1 MDAIL
6 QGLAQAFTP
15 LTLGFV
21 LLGVVLGIAVGAI
34 PGLSNPMAIAIAV
47 PLTFYMTPLAAIAF
61 LLGVN
66 KGGEFG
72 GSISAILLNTPG
84 TPEAAATA
92 LDGHPLAQQGKAG
105 KALKTA
111 LYSSVA
117 GDTFSDIVLI
127 LVAAPLAVIALKM
140 GPPELLGVLIFAFNF
155 VTALLGNSMIKGLIA
170 AALGV
175 LLSMVGIDPEAAIP
189 RLTFD
194 VLELEDG
201 LSFAGVAIGLLA
213 FSEVVVQIERS
224 FLREDGAGEAS
235 VGVSGDFSTSREDN
249 AFTRR
254 DFRQVRGTVA
264 RSAVIGTVIGAIPG
278 LGTSLAGFLGYGAAM
293 KASKHPEGFGK
304 GRLEG
309 VAATEAANSAV
320 VGSNLIPL
328 LTLGIPG
335 NVAAALLAG
344 AFLIH
349 GITPGPMIFQDHAV
363 LVYGMFGCLIV
374 ANLMNLLVGSIGLR
388 LFSLAVRTP
397 RSIVMPSVALLCITG
412 SFVAGGGLFAV
423 ATMMVF
429 GIVGYL
435 MCKLDFSIIAFIL
448 GFILGPMVERS
459 LRHTVILLDDA
470 PALLGH
476 PFLIAMLV
484 LSAGAVFW
492 LGRRPRGRPGR

>member
-1 MDAIL
+1 MEAVL
-6 QGLAQAFTP
+6 EGLAQALTP
-15 LTLGFV
+15 ATLAFV
-21 LLGVVLGIAVGAI
+21 LFGVVLGIAVGAI
-34 PGLSNPMAIAIAV
+34 PGLSSPMAIAIAV
-47 PLTFYMTPLAAIAF
+47 PLTFYMSPLAAIAF

-92 LDGHPLAQQGKAG
+92 LDGHPLARQGKAG

-117 GDTFSDIVLI
+117 GDTFSDVVLI

-140 GPPELLGVLIFAFNF
+140 GPPELLGVLIFAFTF
-155 VTALLGNSMIKGLIA
+155 VTALLGRSMIKGLIA
-170 AALGV
+170 AVLGV

-213 FSEVVVQIERS
+213 FSEVVLQIERS
-224 FLREDGAGEAS
+224 HLRESGAGD
-235 VGVSGDFSTSREDN
+235 GMVSFSHSREDN

-264 RSAVIGTVIGAIPG
+264 RSAVIGTVVGAIPG

-293 KASKHPEGFGK
+293 KASRHPEEFGK

-349 GITPGPMIFQDHAV
+349 GITPGPMIFRDHAV

-374 ANLMNLLVGSIGLR
+374 ANVMNLLVGSVGLR
-388 LFSLAVRTP
+388 VFALAVRAP
-397 RSIVMPSVALLCITG
+397 RSVVMPSVALLCITG

-429 GIVGYL
+429 GILGYL
-435 MCKLDFSIIAFIL
+435 MRKLDFSIIAFIL

-470 PALLGH
+470 QALLGH
-476 PFLIAMLV
+476 PFLILMLA
-484 LSAGAVFW
+484 LSAVAVFW
-492 LGRRPRGRPGR
+492 LGRRPRRGLGQ

>member
-21 LLGVVLGIAVGAI
+21 LFGVVLGIAVGAI
-34 PGLSNPMAIAIAV
+34 PGLSSPMAIAIAV

-140 GPPELLGVLIFAFNF
+140 GPPELLGVLIFAFTF

-175 LLSMVGIDPEAAIP
+175 LLSLIGIDPEAAIP

-213 FSEVVVQIERS
+213 FSEVITQIERS
-224 FLREDGAGEAS
+224 FMAEDGAGEAS
-235 VGVSGDFSTSREDN
+235 VGFSKVREDN
-249 AFTRR
+249 AFTRA

-293 KASKHPEGFGK
+293 KASKHPEEFGK

-349 GITPGPMIFQDHAV
+349 GITPGPLIFQDHAA

-374 ANLMNLLVGSIGLR
+374 ANLMNLLVGSVGLR

-397 RSIVMPSVALLCITG
+397 RTVVMPSVALLCITG
-412 SFVAGGGLFAV
+412 SFIAGGGLFAV

-429 GIVGYL
+429 GVLGYL
-435 MCKLDFSIIAFIL
+435 MRKLDFSIIAFIL

-459 LRHTVILLDDA
+459 LRHTVILFEDA
-470 PALLGH
+470 SDILGH

-484 LSAGAVFW
+484 VSAGAAFW
-492 LGRRPRGRPGR
+492 FGRRPRRRPAE

>member
-1 MDAIL
+1 MEAVL
-6 QGLAQAFTP
+6 EGLAQAFTP
-15 LTLGFV
+15 VTLGFV
-21 LLGVVLGIAVGAI
+21 LFGVVLGIAVGAI
-34 PGLSNPMAIAIAV
+34 PGLSSPMAIAIAV
-47 PLTFYMTPLAAIAF
+47 PLTFYMSPLAAIAF

-92 LDGHPLAQQGKAG
+92 LDGHPLARQGKAG

-117 GDTFSDIVLI
+117 GDTFSDVVLI

-140 GPPELLGVLIFAFNF
+140 GPPELLGVLIFAFTF
-155 VTALLGNSMIKGLIA
+155 VTALLGKSMIKGLIA
-170 AALGV
+170 AVLGV

-189 RLTFD
+189 RLTFG

-213 FSEVVVQIERS
+213 FSEVLLQIERS
-224 FLREDGAGEAS
+224 HLRESGAGD
-235 VGVSGDFSTSREDN
+235 GMVSFSRSREDN

-264 RSAVIGTVIGAIPG
+264 RSAAIGTVIGAIPG

-293 KASKHPEGFGK
+293 KASKHPEEFGK

-349 GITPGPMIFQDHAV
+349 GITPGPMIFRDHAA
-363 LVYGMFGCLIV
+363 LVYGMFGCLIA
-374 ANLMNLLVGSIGLR
+374 ANLMNLLVGSVGLR
-388 LFSLAVRTP
+388 VFALAVRAP
-397 RSIVMPSVALLCITG
+397 RSVVMPSVALLCITG

-429 GIVGYL
+429 GILGYL
-435 MCKLDFSIIAFIL
+435 MRKLDFSIIALIL

-470 PALLGH
+470 SDLLGH
-476 PFLIAMLV
+476 PFLILMLA
-484 LSAGAVFW
+484 LSVVAVFW
-492 LGRRPRGRPGR
+492 LGRRPRGGLGR

>member
-1 MDAIL
+1 ME
-6 QGLAQAFTP
+6 GLLPGIAQALTP
-15 LTLGFV
+15 ATLGFV
-21 LLGVVLGIAVGAI
+21 LFGVVLGIMVGAI
-34 PGLSNPMAIAIAV
+34 PGLSSPMAIAIAV
-47 PLTFYMTPLAAIAF
+47 PLTFYMSPLAAIAF

-92 LDGHPLAQQGKAG
+92 LDGHPLARQGKAG
-105 KALKTA
+105 KALRTA

-127 LVAAPLAVIALKM
+127 LVAAPLAVLALKM
-140 GPPELLGVLIFAFNF
+140 GPPELLGVLIFAFTF
-155 VTALLGNSMIKGLIA
+155 VTALLGNSMVKGLIA
-170 AALGV
+170 ATLGV
-175 LLSMVGIDPEAAIP
+175 LLSLVGIDPEAAVP

-213 FSEVVVQIERS
+213 FSEVVLQIERS
-224 FLREDGAGEAS
+224 FIGKGDGGEGM
-235 VGVSGDFSTSREDN
+235 VRFSEAREDN
-249 AFTRR
+249 AFTRK

-264 RSAVIGTVIGAIPG
+264 RSAVIGTVVGAIPG

-293 KASKHPEGFGK
+293 KASDRPEEFGK

-349 GITPGPMIFQDHAV
+349 GITPGPMIFRDHAE
-363 LVYGMFGCLIV
+363 LVYGMFACLIV
-374 ANLMNLLVGSIGLR
+374 ANLMNLLVGSVGLR

-397 RSIVMPSVALLCITG
+397 RSVILPTVALLCITG

-423 ATMMVF
+423 ATMLAF
-429 GIVGYL
+429 GLIGYL
-435 MCKLDFSIIAFIL
+435 MRKLDYSIIAFIL

-459 LRHTVILLDDA
+459 LRHTVILLDDFS
-470 PALLGH
+470 ALLGH
-476 PFLIAMLV
+476 PFLIAMLA
-484 LSAGAVFW
+484 LSVGAAFW
-492 LGRRPRGRPGR
+492 FGRRPRGALGR

>member
-1 MDAIL
+1 MEAVL
-6 QGLAQAFTP
+6 EGLAQAFTP
-15 LTLGFV
+15 VTLGFV
-21 LLGVVLGIAVGAI
+21 LFGVVLGIAVGAI
-34 PGLSNPMAIAIAV
+34 PGLSSPMAIAIAV
-47 PLTFYMTPLAAIAF
+47 PLTFYMSPLAAIAF

-92 LDGHPLAQQGKAG
+92 LDGHPLARQGKAG

-117 GDTFSDIVLI
+117 GDTFSDVVLI

-140 GPPELLGVLIFAFNF
+140 GPPELLGVLIFAFTF
-155 VTALLGNSMIKGLIA
+155 VTALLGKSMIKGLIA
-170 AALGV
+170 AVLGV

-201 LSFAGVAIGLLA
+201 LSFSGVAIGLLA
-213 FSEVVVQIERS
+213 FSEVLLQIERS
-224 FLREDGAGEAS
+224 HLRESGAGD
-235 VGVSGDFSTSREDN
+235 GMVSFSRSREDN

-254 DFRQVRGTVA
+254 GLSPGTRDGRSLGGDRDGDRRHSRAGHQPGRISGLRRRHEGLQTPGRVRQGPARRGWRPRRRPTA
-264 RSAVIGTVIGAIPG
+264 PSSA
-278 LGTSLAGFLGYGAAM
+278 
-293 KASKHPEGFGK
+293 
-304 GRLEG
+304 
-309 VAATEAANSAV
+309 
-320 VGSNLIPL
+320 SNLIPL

-349 GITPGPMIFQDHAV
+349 GITPGPMIFRDHAA

-374 ANLMNLLVGSIGLR
+374 ANLMNLLVGSVGLR
-388 LFSLAVRTP
+388 VFALAVRAP
-397 RSIVMPSVALLCITG
+397 RSVVMPSVALLCITG
-412 SFVAGGGLFAV
+412 SFVRRRRIEFAV

-429 GIVGYL
+429 GILGYL
-435 MCKLDFSIIAFIL
+435 MRKLDFSIIAFIL

-470 PALLGH
+470 EALLGH
-476 PFLIAMLV
+476 PFLILMLA
-484 LSAGAVFW
+484 LSVVAVFW
-492 LGRRPRGRPGR
+492 LGRRPRGGLGR

>member
-1 MDAIL
+1 MEAVL
-6 QGLAQAFTP
+6 QGLAQALTP
-15 LTLGFV
+15 ATLGFV
-21 LLGVVLGIAVGAI
+21 LFGVVLGIVVGAI
-34 PGLSNPMAIAIAV
+34 PGLSSPMAIAIAV
-47 PLTFYMTPLAAIAF
+47 PLTFYMSPLAAIAF

-92 LDGHPLAQQGKAG
+92 LDGHPLARQGKAG

-127 LVAAPLAVIALKM
+127 LVAAPLAVIALRM
-140 GPPELLGVLIFAFNF
+140 GPPELLGVLVFAFTF
-155 VTALLGNSMIKGLIA
+155 VTALLGNSAVKGLIA
-170 AALGV
+170 ATLGV
-175 LLSMVGIDPEAAIP
+175 LLSLVGIDPEAALP

-213 FSEVVVQIERS
+213 FSEVVLQMERS
-224 FLREDGAGEAS
+224 FMGKDAGERRAT
-235 VGVSGDFSTSREDN
+235 GFSNSPEDN
-249 AFTRR
+249 AFTLR
-254 DFRQVRGTVA
+254 DFRQVRGAVA
-264 RSAVIGTVIGAIPG
+264 RSAVIGTVVGAIPG

-293 KASKHPEGFGK
+293 KASKHPEEFGT

-349 GITPGPMIFQDHAV
+349 GITPGPMIFRDHGV
-363 LVYGMFGCLIV
+363 LVYGMFGCLIA
-374 ANLMNLLVGSIGLR
+374 ANLMNLLVGSVGLR

-397 RSIVMPSVALLCITG
+397 RFVVMPSVALLCITG

-423 ATMMVF
+423 ATMMAF
-429 GIVGYL
+429 GIIGYL
-435 MCKLDFSIIAFIL
+435 MRKLDFPIVAFIL

-459 LRHTVILLDDA
+459 LRHTVILLDGPSA
-470 PALLGH
+470 VLGH
-476 PFLIAMLV
+476 PFMIAMLA
-484 LSAGAVFW
+484 LSVAAIFW
-492 LGRRPRGRPGR
+492 FRRRPRRSPVR

>member
-1 MDAIL
+1 MEAVL
-6 QGLAQAFTP
+6 EGLAQAFTP
-15 LTLGFV
+15 VTLGFV
-21 LLGVVLGIAVGAI
+21 LFGVVLGIVVGAI
-34 PGLSNPMAIAIAV
+34 PGLSSPMAIAIAV
-47 PLTFYMTPLAAIAF
+47 PLTFYMSPLAAIAF

-92 LDGHPLAQQGKAG
+92 LDGHPLARQGKAG

-117 GDTFSDIVLI
+117 GDTFSDVVLI

-140 GPPELLGVLIFAFNF
+140 GPPELLGVLIFAFTF
-155 VTALLGNSMIKGLIA
+155 VTALLGRSMIKGLIA
-170 AALGV
+170 ATLGV

-213 FSEVVVQIERS
+213 FSEVVLQIERS
-224 FLREDGAGEAS
+224 YLRESGAGDGMVA
-235 VGVSGDFSTSREDN
+235 FSRSREDN

-264 RSAVIGTVIGAIPG
+264 RSAVIGTVVGAIPG

-293 KASKHPEGFGK
+293 KASKHPEEFGK

-349 GITPGPMIFQDHAV
+349 GITPGPMIFRDHAA

-374 ANLMNLLVGSIGLR
+374 ANAVNLLVGSVGLR
-388 LFSLAVRTP
+388 VFALAVRAP
-397 RSIVMPSVALLCITG
+397 RSVVMPSVALLCITG

-429 GIVGYL
+429 GVLGYL
-435 MCKLDFSIIAFIL
+435 MRKLDFSIIAFIL

-470 PALLGH
+470 QALLGH
-476 PFLIAMLV
+476 PFLILMLA
-484 LSAGAVFW
+484 LSLVAVFW
-492 LGRRPRGRPGR
+492 LGRRPRRGPGQ

>member
-1 MDAIL
+1 MEAVL
-6 QGLAQAFTP
+6 EGLAQAFTP
-15 LTLGFV
+15 VTLGFV
-21 LLGVVLGIAVGAI
+21 LFGVVLGIAVGAI
-34 PGLSNPMAIAIAV
+34 PGLSSPMAIAIAV
-47 PLTFYMTPLAAIAF
+47 PLTFYMSPLAAIAF

-92 LDGHPLAQQGKAG
+92 LDGHPLARQGKAG

-117 GDTFSDIVLI
+117 GDTFSDVVLI

-140 GPPELLGVLIFAFNF
+140 GPPELLGVLIFAFTF
-155 VTALLGNSMIKGLIA
+155 VTALLGKSMIKGLIA
-170 AALGV
+170 AVLGV

-189 RLTFD
+189 RLTFG

-213 FSEVVVQIERS
+213 FSEVLLQIERS
-224 FLREDGAGEAS
+224 HLRESGAGD
-235 VGVSGDFSTSREDN
+235 GMVSFSRSREDN

-264 RSAVIGTVIGAIPG
+264 RSAAIGTVIGAIPG

-293 KASKHPEGFGK
+293 KASKHPEEFGK

-349 GITPGPMIFQDHAV
+349 GITPGPMIFRDHAA

-374 ANLMNLLVGSIGLR
+374 ANLMNLLVGSVGLR
-388 LFSLAVRTP
+388 VFALAVRAP
-397 RSIVMPSVALLCITG
+397 RSVVMPSVALLCITG

-429 GIVGYL
+429 GILGYL
-435 MCKLDFSIIAFIL
+435 MRKLDFSIIAFIL

-470 PALLGH
+470 EALLGH
-476 PFLIAMLV
+476 PFLILMLALSVVAV
-484 LSAGAVFW
+484 LW
-492 LGRRPRGRPGR
+492 LGRRPRGGLVR

>member
-1 MDAIL
+1 MEAVL
-6 QGLAQAFTP
+6 EGLAQAFTP
-15 LTLGFV
+15 VTLGFV
-21 LLGVVLGIAVGAI
+21 LFGVVLGIAVGAI
-34 PGLSNPMAIAIAV
+34 PGLSSPMAIAIAV
-47 PLTFYMTPLAAIAF
+47 PLTFYMSPLAAIAF

-92 LDGHPLAQQGKAG
+92 LDGHPLARQGKAG

-117 GDTFSDIVLI
+117 GDTFSDVVLI

-140 GPPELLGVLIFAFNF
+140 GPPELLGVLIFAFTF
-155 VTALLGNSMIKGLIA
+155 VTALLGKSMIKGLIA
-170 AALGV
+170 AVLGV
-175 LLSMVGIDPEAAIP
+175 LLSMVGIDSEAAIP

-213 FSEVVVQIERS
+213 FSEVLLQIERS
-224 FLREDGAGEAS
+224 HLGESGAGD
-235 VGVSGDFSTSREDN
+235 GMVSFSRSREDN

-264 RSAVIGTVIGAIPG
+264 RSAAIGTVIGAIPG

-293 KASKHPEGFGK
+293 KASKHPEEFGK

-349 GITPGPMIFQDHAV
+349 GITPGPMIFRDHAA

-374 ANLMNLLVGSIGLR
+374 ANLMNLLVGSVGLR
-388 LFSLAVRTP
+388 VFALAVRAP
-397 RSIVMPSVALLCITG
+397 RSVVMPSVALLCITG

-429 GIVGYL
+429 GILGYL
-435 MCKLDFSIIAFIL
+435 MRKLDFSIIAFIL

-470 PALLGH
+470 SDLLGH
-476 PFLIAMLV
+476 PFLILMLA
-484 LSAGAVFW
+484 LSAIAVFW
-492 LGRRPRGRPGR
+492 LGRRPRGGLGR

>member
-1 MDAIL
+1 M
-6 QGLAQAFTP
+6 
-15 LTLGFV
+15 
-21 LLGVVLGIAVGAI
+21 
-34 PGLSNPMAIAIAV
+34 
-47 PLTFYMTPLAAIAF
+47 
-61 LLGVN
+61 
-66 KGGEFG
+66 
-72 GSISAILLNTPG
+72 
-84 TPEAAATA
+84 
-92 LDGHPLAQQGKAG
+92 
-105 KALKTA
+105 
-111 LYSSVA
+111 
-117 GDTFSDIVLI
+117 LI
-127 LVAAPLAVIALKM
+127 LVAAPLAVIALQM
-140 GPPELLGVLIFAFNF
+140 GPPELLGVLIFAFTF
-155 VTALLGNSMIKGLIA
+155 VTALLGNSMVKGLIA

-175 LLSMVGIDPEAAIP
+175 LLSLVGIDPEAAIP

-201 LSFAGVAIGLLA
+201 LSFVGAAIGLLA
-213 FSEVVVQIERS
+213 FSEVLMQVERS
-224 FLREDGAGEAS
+224 WLGGGGAGEAAA
-235 VGVSGDFSTSREDN
+235 GFSKVREDN
-249 AFTRR
+249 AFTRS
-254 DFRQVRGTVA
+254 DFRQVRATVA

-293 KASKHPEGFGK
+293 KASKHPEEFGK

-349 GITPGPMIFQDHAV
+349 GITPGPLIFQDHAA
-363 LVYGMFGCLIV
+363 LVYGMFGCLIA
-374 ANLMNLLVGSIGLR
+374 ANLMNLLVGSLGLR

-429 GIVGYL
+429 GILGYL
-435 MCKLDFSIIAFIL
+435 MRKLDFSIIAFIL

-459 LRHTVILLDDA
+459 LRHTVILFEDA
-470 PALLGH
+470 SDILGH

-492 LGRRPRGRPGR
+492 FGRRPRGRAAE

>member
-1 MDAIL
+1 M
-6 QGLAQAFTP
+6 
-15 LTLGFV
+15 
-21 LLGVVLGIAVGAI
+21 
-34 PGLSNPMAIAIAV
+34 
-47 PLTFYMTPLAAIAF
+47 
-61 LLGVN
+61 
-66 KGGEFG
+66 
-72 GSISAILLNTPG
+72 
-84 TPEAAATA
+84 
-92 LDGHPLAQQGKAG
+92 
-105 KALKTA
+105 
-111 LYSSVA
+111 
-117 GDTFSDIVLI
+117 LI

-140 GPPELLGVLIFAFNF
+140 GPPELLGVLIFAFTF

-175 LLSMVGIDPEAAIP
+175 LLSLIGIDPEAAIP

-213 FSEVVVQIERS
+213 FSEVIMQIERS
-224 FLREDGAGEAS
+224 FMAEDGAGEAS
-235 VGVSGDFSTSREDN
+235 VGFSKVREDN
-249 AFTRR
+249 AFTRA

-293 KASKHPEGFGK
+293 KASKHPEEFGK

-349 GITPGPMIFQDHAV
+349 GITPGPLIFQDHAA

-374 ANLMNLLVGSIGLR
+374 ANLMNLLVGSVGLR

-397 RSIVMPSVALLCITG
+397 RTVACRPVHWYALQIVHRR
-412 SFVAGGGLFAV
+412 GGLFAWRDDGV
-423 ATMMVF
+423 R
-429 GIVGYL
+429 GLGYL
-435 MCKLDFSIIAFIL
+435 MRKLDFRSSL
-448 GFILGPMVERS
+448 HPGFISGRCRAS
-459 LRHTVILLDDA
+459 LRHTVILFEDA
-470 PALLGH
+470 SDILGH

-484 LSAGAVFW
+484 VSAGAAFW
-492 LGRRPRGRPGR
+492 FGRRPRRSPVE

>member
-1 MDAIL
+1 MDAVL
-6 QGLAQAFTP
+6 QGLLQALTP
-15 LTLGFV
+15 LTLGFI

-34 PGLSNPMAIAIAV
+34 PGLSSPMAIAIAV

-127 LVAAPLAVIALKM
+127 LVAAPLAVIALRM
-140 GPPELLGVLIFAFNF
+140 GPPELLGVLIFAFTF
-155 VTALLGNSMIKGLIA
+155 VTALLGTSMIKGLIA

-175 LLSMVGIDPEAAIP
+175 LLSLVGIDPEAAVP

-213 FSEVVVQIERS
+213 FSEVLLQIERA
-224 FLREDGAGEAS
+224 FIGGQAGAGSA
-235 VGVSGDFSTSREDN
+235 VALSRSPDDN
-249 AFTRR
+249 AFTRA
-254 DFRQVRGTVA
+254 DFRLVRGTIA

-293 KASKHPEGFGK
+293 KASKNPEEFGK

-349 GITPGPMIFQDHAV
+349 GITPGPMIFRDHAS

-374 ANLMNLLVGSIGLR
+374 ANLMNLAVGSVGLR

-397 RSIVMPSVALLCITG
+397 RNIVMPAVALLCITG

-423 ATMMVF
+423 ATMMAF
-429 GIVGYL
+429 GLLGYL
-435 MCKLDFSIIAFIL
+435 MRKLDFSVVAFIL

-459 LRHTVILLDDA
+459 LRHTVILLDDFQ
-470 PALLGH
+470 ALSGH
-476 PFLIAMLV
+476 PFLLVMLA
-484 LSAGAVFW
+484 LSGFAVFW
-492 LGRRPRGRPGR
+492 LGRRPRRRPAR

>member
-1 MDAIL
+1 MEAVL
-6 QGLAQAFTP
+6 EGLAQAFTP
-15 LTLGFV
+15 VTLGFV
-21 LLGVVLGIAVGAI
+21 LFGVVLGIAVGAI
-34 PGLSNPMAIAIAV
+34 PGLSSPMAIAIAV
-47 PLTFYMTPLAAIAF
+47 PLTFYMSPLAAIAF

-92 LDGHPLAQQGKAG
+92 LDGHPLARQGKAG

-117 GDTFSDIVLI
+117 GDTFSDVVLI

-140 GPPELLGVLIFAFNF
+140 GPPELLGVLIFAFTF
-155 VTALLGNSMIKGLIA
+155 VTALLGKSMIKGLIA
-170 AALGV
+170 AVLGV

-213 FSEVVVQIERS
+213 FSEVLLQIERS
-224 FLREDGAGEAS
+224 HLRESGAGD
-235 VGVSGDFSTSREDN
+235 GMVSFSRSREDN

-264 RSAVIGTVIGAIPG
+264 RSAAIGTVIGAIPG

-293 KASKHPEGFGK
+293 KASKHPEEFGK

-349 GITPGPMIFQDHAV
+349 GITPGPMIFRDHAA

-374 ANLMNLLVGSIGLR
+374 ANLMNLLVGSVGLR
-388 LFSLAVRTP
+388 VFALAVRAP
-397 RSIVMPSVALLCITG
+397 RSVVMPSVALLCITG

-429 GIVGYL
+429 GILGYL
-435 MCKLDFSIIAFIL
+435 MRKLDFSIIAFIL

-470 PALLGH
+470 EALLGH
-476 PFLIAMLV
+476 PFLILMLA
-484 LSAGAVFW
+484 LSVVAVCW
-492 LGRRPRGRPGR
+492 LGRRPRGGLGR

>member
-1 MDAIL
+1 MEAVL
-6 QGLAQAFTP
+6 EGLAQAFTP
-15 LTLGFV
+15 VTLGFV
-21 LLGVVLGIAVGAI
+21 LFGVVLGIVVGAI
-34 PGLSNPMAIAIAV
+34 PGLSSPMAIAIAV
-47 PLTFYMTPLAAIAF
+47 PLTFYMSPLAAIAF

-92 LDGHPLAQQGKAG
+92 LDGHPLARRGKAG

-117 GDTFSDIVLI
+117 GDTFSDVVLI

-140 GPPELLGVLIFAFNF
+140 GPPELLGVLIFAFTF
-155 VTALLGNSMIKGLIA
+155 VTALLGKSMIKGLIA
-170 AALGV
+170 AVLGV

-213 FSEVVVQIERS
+213 FSEVVLQIERS
-224 FLREDGAGEAS
+224 YLRENGAGD
-235 VGVSGDFSTSREDN
+235 GMVSFSRSREDN

-264 RSAVIGTVIGAIPG
+264 RSAVIGTVVGAIPG

-293 KASKHPEGFGK
+293 KASKHPEEFGK

-349 GITPGPMIFQDHAV
+349 GITPGPMIFRDHAA

-374 ANLMNLLVGSIGLR
+374 ANLMNLLVGSVGLR
-388 LFSLAVRTP
+388 VFALAVRAP
-397 RSIVMPSVALLCITG
+397 RSVVMPSVALLCVTG

-429 GIVGYL
+429 GILGYL
-435 MCKLDFSIIAFIL
+435 MRKLDFSIIAFIL

-470 PALLGH
+470 QAVLGH
-476 PFLIAMLV
+476 PFLILMLA
-484 LSAGAVFW
+484 LSAVAVFW
-492 LGRRPRGRPGR
+492 LGRRPRGSLGR